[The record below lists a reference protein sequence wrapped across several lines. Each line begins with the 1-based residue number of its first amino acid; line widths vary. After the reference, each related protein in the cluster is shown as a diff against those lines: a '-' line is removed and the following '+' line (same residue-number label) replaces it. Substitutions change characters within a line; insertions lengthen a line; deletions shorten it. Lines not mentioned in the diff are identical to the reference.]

1 MNDNRMKQWMES
13 VDDDLLEE
21 AQRPLPAGGG
31 LRRWG
36 ALAACFCAAAL
47 ALALWQPWNAAKS
60 DCGAFDDANGSGA
73 GDYAAMDKS
82 FAAPTPSAGDAEP
95 LSATL
100 VLPADAEL
108 ASDKLQFTARSD
120 APAAAP
126 SGTAVCTIVLGG
138 YDYDYGA
145 VYASAP
151 LPAPDGALPET
162 IWQLSDTLTV
172 MLYGGGAVGWYDAA
186 AGIQWYCVAW
196 DGGAPLVTAFALMD
210 AQSYTVPTAPS
221 GAETQ
226 GYDLFDLDGMTVT
239 EVTFTLDGRTWRYR
253 MAPTMDVTE
262 TIPDISGA
270 AGGSLTAEGA
280 VRWCAAALRWD
291 EGGAGC
297 IIWKDVA
304 PGLVYSLTVDTG
316 ASETLLSDTAL
327 LVFQP
332 AQEES

>member
-82 FAAPTPSAGDAEP
+82 FAAPTPSA
-95 LSATL
+95 
-100 VLPADAEL
+100 
-108 ASDKLQFTARSD
+108 
-120 APAAAP
+120 AP

-145 VYASAP
+145 VYAPAP

-262 TIPDISGA
+262 TIPDISGST
-270 AGGSLTAEGA
+270 GGSLTAEGA

-291 EGGAGC
+291 EGGTGC